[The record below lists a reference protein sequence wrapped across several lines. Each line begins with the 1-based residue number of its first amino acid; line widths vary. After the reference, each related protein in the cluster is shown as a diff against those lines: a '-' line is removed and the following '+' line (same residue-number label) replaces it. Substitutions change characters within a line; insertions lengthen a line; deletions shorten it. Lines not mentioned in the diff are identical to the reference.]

1 MAGAATLV
9 LVWLGAGEPGGRT
22 KTALDAWAAER
33 HYVLEAPAVEP
44 PDTGE
49 AARTIAD
56 RCDHDLDLARDQ
68 INAGDDAGA
77 RRTLAG
83 VEQTL
88 RDHTE
93 LAEGAWLM
101 AERCRLEGS
110 IAARSGGDGAPWQ
123 ERADVLEGPRA
134 AAFGETGG
142 RSPIAQVSVAIV
154 VHGARAH
161 ETYWDGV
168 RQGDRFSTAKG
179 EHHLAI
185 VRGARIAWSGW
196 VSTLAEARLDIW
208 VPGAPPC
215 SVEDVAGVGFGSDA
229 DVAAPGVRCAA
240 WAVAAPGSQRGTIRM
255 ALCNHETC
263 EPPSTWAYEIFSSG
277 AVAENKKFPT
287 WAAWTVAGVG
297 VAAAASLILWQ
308 AGAFDRAGPSQRVVY
323 DGRGL

>member
-9 LVWLGAGEPGGRT
+9 LVWLGAGEPRGPT
-22 KTALDAWAAER
+22 KTARDAWAAER

-123 ERADVLEGPRA
+123 ERPGVLEGPRA
-134 AAFGETGG
+134 AACGETAG
-142 RSPIAQVSVAIV
+142 RSPIAPTSVAIV

-185 VRGARIAWSGW
+185 VRGARIAGSGW
-196 VSTLAEARLDIW
+196 GRTRAEARVDMW
-208 VPGAPPC
+208 
-215 SVEDVAGVGFGSDA
+215 
-229 DVAAPGVRCAA
+229 
-240 WAVAAPGSQRGTIRM
+240 
-255 ALCNHETC
+255 
-263 EPPSTWAYEIFSSG
+263 
-277 AVAENKKFPT
+277 
-287 WAAWTVAGVG
+287 
-297 VAAAASLILWQ
+297 
-308 AGAFDRAGPSQRVVY
+308 
-323 DGRGL
+323 